1 MKIKNISYLIFII
14 FILFLFSIGINN
26 LNKENYDNN
35 LYQDT
40 VIPKYFFQIWIN
52 NENKIP
58 NLIEENFKNIK
69 NENPEFECK
78 LYNKEDCIDFLQ
90 NNYDEE
96 IINTYNKIIPGA
108 YKADFM
114 RYCILYKKGGIYL
127 DAKMIPINNFK
138 LKDVTDK
145 EYYVKDFKSMGGGIT
160 NGFMVC
166 KKNNP
171 KLLKAINEIVKNVK
185 EKYYGENSLSPTG
198 PLLLK
203 KVFSEEEINKFDFE
217 YTTYLKGSDNKLIIS
232 KKTNSFESAIFERS
246 EDLAE
251 EQTKSRSEK
260 NYGELWNEKKIYEPF
275 QNIFNSNITL
285 FSVEPTV
292 P

>member
-14 FILFLFSIGINN
+14 FILFLFSISINN

-35 LYQDT
+35 LYQDS

-52 NENKIP
+52 NENKVP
-58 NLIEENFKNIK
+58 KLIEENFNSIK
-69 NENPEFECK
+69 YENQDFECK
-78 LYNKEDCIDFLQ
+78 LYKKDDCLDFLQ
-90 NNYDEE
+90 KNYEE
-96 IINTYNKIIPGA
+96 DVINAYNKIIPGA
-108 YKADFM
+108 YKADLM

-127 DAKMIPINNFK
+127 DAKLKPINDFK
-138 LKDVTDK
+138 LNHVTDK
-145 EYYVKDFKSMGGGIT
+145 EYYVKDFKFMGGGVT

-185 EKYYGENSLSPTG
+185 EKYYGKNSLSPTG

-203 KVFSEEEINKFDFE
+203 KVFSEEEINNFDFE
-217 YTTYLKGSDNKLIIS
+217 YTTYSNGSDNKLIIS
-232 KKTNSFESAIFERS
+232 KKPNSYESAIFEKA
-246 EDLAE
+246 EDLVE

-285 FSVEPTV
+285 FNL
-292 P
+292 

>member
-35 LYQDT
+35 LYQDS

-58 NLIEENFKNIK
+58 KLIEENFNSIK
-69 NENPEFECK
+69 YENQDFECK
-78 LYNKEDCIDFLQ
+78 LYKKDDCLDFLQ
-90 NNYDEE
+90 KNYEE
-96 IINTYNKIIPGA
+96 DVINAYNKIIPGA
-108 YKADFM
+108 YKADLM

-127 DAKMIPINNFK
+127 DAKLKPINDFK
-138 LKDVTDK
+138 LNHVTDK
-145 EYYVKDFKSMGGGIT
+145 EYYVKDFKFMGGGVT

-185 EKYYGENSLSPTG
+185 EKYYGKNSLSPTG

-203 KVFSEEEINKFDFE
+203 KVFSEEEINNFDFE
-217 YTTYLKGSDNKLIIS
+217 YTTYSNGSDNKLIIS
-232 KKTNSFESAIFERS
+232 KKPNSYESAIFEKA
-246 EDLAE
+246 EDLVE

-285 FSVEPTV
+285 FNL
-292 P
+292 